1 MPAADLNEWA
11 AAISFGTA
19 SYAVLS
25 VPVFLLADADPAD
38 FDPRPA
44 LRRAIKSGRFDPA
57 LIAVT
62 NARHT
67 TQAAA
72 DRARHIPRDAALTA
86 AALLALTF
94 PTGDHR

>member
-1 MPAADLNEWA
+1 MAADLNEWA

-19 SYAVLS
+19 SYAALS
-25 VPVFLLADADPAD
+25 IPVFLLIDADPAD

-44 LRRAIKSGRFDPA
+44 VRRAIESGRLDPA

-67 TQAAA
+67 TRATA
-72 DRARHIPRDAALTA
+72 DRARHIPRDTALTA
-86 AALLALTF
+86 AALLALTI
-94 PTGDHR
+94 PTGDPR